1 MKSLDDR
8 PVQVIDEMDLKERS
22 YSFEKLQDLILNNP
36 KDGFLVCDDID
47 SLSKR

>member
-8 PVQVIDEMDLKERS
+8 PVQVIDKMDLVERP
-22 YSFEKLQDLILNNP
+22 YSFEKLEDLILNNP
-36 KDGFLVCDDID
+36 KDGFIVCDDIN